1 MKSSAAY
8 WALFGNEFPLY
19 QIYLYKKGL
28 RTTHGTTQV
37 YENSCCGSSF
47 GKIIEWF
54 SKLMCA
60 AALA

>member
-8 WALFGNEFPLY
+8 WALFGKEFPLY

-47 GKIIEWF
+47 GKILEWF
-54 SKLMCA
+54 LN
-60 AALA
+60 